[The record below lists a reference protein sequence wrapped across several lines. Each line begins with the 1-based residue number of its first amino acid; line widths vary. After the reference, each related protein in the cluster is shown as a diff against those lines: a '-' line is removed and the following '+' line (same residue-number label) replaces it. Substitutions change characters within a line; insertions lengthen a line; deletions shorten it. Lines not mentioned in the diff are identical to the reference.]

1 MLAMPFEQWSA
12 VERVAQLLLEL
23 DVAPKVGI
31 ATLLAALNDPAI

>member
-23 DVAPKVGI
+23 DVALKVGI
-31 ATLLAALNDPAI
+31 ASLLAALNDPAI